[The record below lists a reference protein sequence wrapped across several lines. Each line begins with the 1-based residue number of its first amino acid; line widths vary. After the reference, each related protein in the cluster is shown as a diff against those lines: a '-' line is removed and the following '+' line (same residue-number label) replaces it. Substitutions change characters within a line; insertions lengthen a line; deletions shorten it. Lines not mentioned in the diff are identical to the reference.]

1 MLLDP
6 SQVVGHVCVDSGLVA
21 VTTAG
26 APADDSAQGELMF
39 CSSFLTH
46 QRAPGVTLAGIGASL
61 QEASAKHPR
70 ENGVSVHVRVGA
82 AIQGDK
88 GNLCLLQEGGV
99 FFSPCKSEGR
109 T

>member
-46 QRAPGVTLAGIGASL
+46 QRAPGVTLGGEQAARGSCLMLDRQG
-61 QEASAKHPR
+61 PR
-70 ENGVSVHVRVGA
+70 YLPGP
-82 AIQGDK
+82 QG
-88 GNLCLLQEGGV
+88 
-99 FFSPCKSEGR
+99 
-109 T
+109 